1 MNRATWI
8 ALGVLLALGSLVLLT
23 RQEQIRVGVQELKI
37 PKLDAAELRAIEVR
51 GKVQVRL
58 EHDTS
63 TSKITDGWRVMH
75 LVDGNT
81 NAEKTE
87 SFEADPQL
95 IQSFVDLL
103 PTFSTGTLITDRAAA
118 HSEYQ
123 IDEANALRVKL
134 IRTQGEP
141 LELLFG
147 KTSRDGGSYVRAV
160 GANEVFSSK
169 GNLAAPLRRDVSAWR
184 SKTINHLSAE
194 EMSSVVI
201 FPEQGEQYQIIP
213 KANNAGWSLHGI
225 SLPKDFHLDEATL
238 QKSVQLAAVLRAQ
251 DFAPTTTDAGTVG
264 LGGTWDTPSNPQ
276 TPRVEIQRK
285 MGEPIRLRFGIKDD
299 KGRRYV
305 QKVGDPQIYL
315 CSDAGVTQLV
325 RPWQQLRDLRLFAVD
340 PQQINAL
347 QIQSG
352 DTTIDAILKNPAENT
367 WELKSPASV
376 PVGKTFNTDTLQAAL
391 RTLTSWK
398 ASRYADGNKPPQI
411 AVKKPTKIRITT
423 HDERVVVVTFGKNKD
438 ERTQYVIVDDGV
450 SVLVYEVP
458 VSLSQRLQDPWQLF
472 VRPTSPPAGGG
483 GLDLNQLPPEIRQQI
498 EAQMRAQTAP

>member
-8 ALGVLLALGSLVLLT
+8 ALVVFLVLGSIVILT
-23 RQEQIRVGVQELKI
+23 RQEQIRVGVHELKI
-37 PKLDAAELRAIEVR
+37 PKLNAAELRTIEIR

-63 TSKITDGWRVMH
+63 QSKITDGWRVMP
-75 LVDGNT
+75 LADDQKST
-81 NAEKTE
+81 EKSE

-103 PTFSTGTLITDRAAA
+103 PTFSTGTLITDRVTA

-123 IDEANALRVKL
+123 IDDANALRVKL

-141 LELLFG
+141 IELLFG

-160 GANEVFSSK
+160 GSIEVFSSK

-184 SKTINHLSAE
+184 SKTINSLQAE
-194 EMSSVVI
+194 DISSIVI
-201 FPEQGEQYQIIP
+201 FPEQGEHYQIIP
-213 KANNAGWSLHGI
+213 KANNAGWSLDGI
-225 SLPKDFHLDEATL
+225 SVSKDFHLDEATL
-238 QKSVQLAAVLRAQ
+238 EKSVQLAAVLRAQ
-251 DFAPTTTDAGTVG
+251 DFAPTTTDAVAVG
-264 LGGTWDTPSNPQ
+264 LGGTWDTPNDPQ
-276 TPRVEIQRK
+276 VPRVEIQRK
-285 MGEPIRLRFGIKDD
+285 SGEPIRLRFGIKDD

-305 QKVGDPQIYL
+305 QKVGDPQIYI

-340 PQQINAL
+340 PKQINSL

-352 DTTIDAILKNPAENT
+352 DTKIDAILMNPINNT
-367 WELKSPASV
+367 WELKSPESV

-411 AVKKPTKIRITT
+411 AVKKPTKVRITT
-423 HDERVVVVTFGKNKD
+423 RDERIVVVTFGKNKD
-438 ERTQYVIVDDGV
+438 ERTQYVNVDDGV
-450 SVLVYEVP
+450 SVLVYEVS

-472 VRPTSPPAGGG
+472 VQPTPPPAGGG